1 MRPDLLRNHST
12 EDMDFSGV
20 ASAMVS
26 NGFEAFQGQDGFVLD
41 VLDLKVD
48 GEGES
53 QAESKGDGPGQASS
67 AEQSTPV
74 KQKIWVERD
83 KQVSAAHRMATVA
96 LDNFVTK
103 CERQHKRQSDEF
115 EELMGGFSEEDRP
128 KFLGEIRTYEVRLEA
143 LGLVLTT
150 NNAGEEKLKQFIGR
164 FASAH
169 HGETEGAAV
178 AALELGQGPPCES
191 YLQLRQLRASLE
203 ALIEKYHTCA
213 QPKML
218 KDSLCVCKAQISQCS
233 PG

>member
-1 MRPDLLRNHST
+1 
-12 EDMDFSGV
+12 
-20 ASAMVS
+20 
-26 NGFEAFQGQDGFVLD
+26 
-41 VLDLKVD
+41 
-48 GEGES
+48 
-53 QAESKGDGPGQASS
+53 
-67 AEQSTPV
+67 
-74 KQKIWVERD
+74 
-83 KQVSAAHRMATVA
+83 MATVA
-96 LDNFVTK
+96 LDSFVTK
-103 CERQHKRQSDEF
+103 CERQRKRQSDEF

-191 YLQLRQLRASLE
+191 YLQLRQLRPSLE
-203 ALIEKYHTCA
+203 ALIDKFHTCA

-218 KDSLCVCKAQISQCS
+218 KGSLCVQNPNQPVLPGLNQQEHPFTGLQSVSQS
-233 PG
+233 VAYFASLSLGG